1 MEIDLF
7 YLNAYNT
14 PLILSDRVINWVQK
28 HEGTITQNRAQLL
41 IKRGIF
47 LQDLNA
53 KLYAKEILM
62 KPYVDNI
69 FLSSS

>member
-7 YLNAYNT
+7 HLNAYNT
-14 PLILSDRVINWVQK
+14 PLILFDRVINWVQK
-28 HEGTITQNRAQLL
+28 HEGTITQNRAQHL